1 MSAKNSTPTRGDWLG
16 ARGPGYPLVLSSRA
30 RLARNLDGLPFPGA
44 SDEEQ
49 LERARGMVLEAVTRG
64 VAEERD
70 WEILFAEELH
80 GDDLGLMAEEHLTG
94 PSFGEEPGARA
105 IALSPHQA
113 AGVLVNDEDHVRI
126 RVMMPGAQFMKAWQ
140 QVDTIDD
147 RIENE
152 VQYAFDHRLGYLTA
166 CPSNVGTGLRL
177 SAMMHLPALVI
188 TGDIGKTI
196 AALGQAGMYV
206 RGLYGE
212 GSGVAGNLFQ
222 ISNRRTLGR
231 AEEET
236 VAEMDMVVRQVAGNE
251 KTARKVL
258 SRGPGLDLA
267 DRVYRAL
274 GIIERARKICY
285 HECLELLSM
294 ARLGVELEVLP
305 LKDFSLLEVGA
316 SVAPYHL
323 RAVLGPEAADE
334 DVDRERAVTVRRLLD
349 L

>member
-1 MSAKNSTPTRGDWLG
+1 
-16 ARGPGYPLVLSSRA
+16 
-30 RLARNLDGLPFPGA
+30 
-44 SDEEQ
+44 
-49 LERARGMVLEAVTRG
+49 MVLEAVSRG

-70 WEILFAEELH
+70 WEILFAEEVRR
-80 GDDLGLMAEEHLTG
+80 DDLGIMAEEHLTG
-94 PSFGEEPGARA
+94 PSFGEEPGAKA

-113 AGVLVNDEDHVRI
+113 AGVLVNDGDHVRI
-126 RVMMPGAQFMKAWQ
+126 MVMVPGAQFMKAWQ
-140 QVDTIDD
+140 QADTIDN
-147 RIENE
+147 RIESE
-152 VQYAFDHRLGYLTA
+152 VQYSFDHRLGYLTA

-177 SAMMHLPALVI
+177 SAMMHLPALVV

-222 ISNRRTLGR
+222 VSNRRTLGR
-231 AEEET
+231 SEDEI
-236 VAEMDMVVRQVAGNE
+236 VAEIDTVVRQVAGNE
-251 KTARKVL
+251 QTARKVL
-258 SRGPGLDLA
+258 SRGPGLELA

-274 GIIERARKICY
+274 GILERARKIGY

-305 LKDFSLLEVGA
+305 VKDFSILEVGA
-316 SVAPYHL
+316 AVAPYHL

-334 DVDRERAVTVRRLLD
+334 DVDRERTVAVRRLLD